1 MFTALM
7 SGSMLGLLNLMH
19 CAGMCGPLG
28 GAVCLRDGRAGLARY
43 QLGRLSS
50 YVFLGALSGHLG
62 RTLAVAVPARVS
74 VWLTASLTAAACLL
88 TARSLLRAAS
98 ARDSLLPADALSAPR
113 SRRGSLFSLFASLVP
128 RDPFVFGLLSALLP
142 CGVLASAV
150 LAAVATGSASSGS
163 LLMAAFAF
171 MSGSA
176 VLAAGILM
184 QLVPGRFAPLFR
196 RGLACVLVV
205 IALLVVSRPLSALSG
220 VPGSPPHA
228 LHCH

>member
-1 MFTALM
+1 MFTALI
-7 SGSMLGLLNLMH
+7 SGLMLGLVNLMH
-19 CAGMCGPLG
+19 CAGMCGPLS
-28 GAVCLRDGRAGLARY
+28 GAVCLRSGRAGLARY
-43 QLGRLSS
+43 QIGRVSS

-62 RTLAVAVPARVS
+62 RALAVGVPATVS

-88 TARSLLRAAS
+88 TARSLLRASRA
-98 ARDSLLPADALSAPR
+98 AEAVVPAAALSAPR
-113 SRRGSLFSLFASLVP
+113 SQRRSLFALLSPLVP

-150 LAAVATGSASSGS
+150 LAAVASGSAGNGS
-163 LLMAAFAF
+163 LLMAAFAS

-176 VLAAGILM
+176 VLAAGSLM

-196 RGLACVLVV
+196 RGLACALVAL
-205 IALLVVSRPLSALSG
+205 ALLSVARPLSALSQTA
-220 VPGSPPHA
+220 SPSHA

>member
-7 SGSMLGLLNLMH
+7 SGLMLGLVNLMH
-19 CAGMCGPLG
+19 CAGMCGPLS
-28 GAVCLRDGRAGLARY
+28 GAVCLRSGRVGLARY
-43 QLGRLSS
+43 QIGRVSS

-62 RTLAVAVPARVS
+62 RALAVAVPATVS

-88 TARSLLRAAS
+88 TARSLLRASAS
-98 ARDSLLPADALSAPR
+98 ATLLPASALCAPR
-113 SRRGSLFSLFASLVP
+113 SQQPSLFALLTSLAP

-150 LAAVATGSASSGS
+150 LAAVASGSAASGS

-176 VLAAGILM
+176 VLAAGFVM

-196 RGLACVLVV
+196 RGLACALVA
-205 IALLVVSRPLSALSG
+205 IALLSVARPLSALSRTAS
-220 VPGSPPHA
+220 SPSHA